1 MKNRM
6 FYKKTVVFLL
16 MTLFLTFASL
26 IPKML
31 QKSSVTK
38 LENFYAQGFE
48 SEESGTVIK
57 SESDDLVTVFAVEE
71 ENNESEIGDSSDISG
86 MVTYQETGDN
96 DFSVL
101 CFEILL
107 SLSYVVMIIAKYLN
121 LSKKCVS
128 E

>member
-1 MKNRM
+1 M

-57 SESDDLVTVFAVEE
+57 SESDDLGTVFAVEE

>member
-57 SESDDLVTVFAVEE
+57 SESDDLGTVFAVEE

>member
-57 SESDDLVTVFAVEE
+57 SESDDLGTVFAVEE

-107 SLSYVVMIIAKYLN
+107 SLSYAVMIIAKYLN